1 MTGEVDSIE
10 QRELSADNDEVI
22 REEDEWDAEDDDERA
37 NLLSDLPAP
46 GILAGQRKRGSIF
59 GKLPTFARRSSV
71 TNDSA
76 DVIQSSLPADVRSSS
91 SRQRS
96 RSLVITGSSTEDD
109 LAASQPQLSPRAKHR
124 SRALSDLSSA
134 DDHFDR
140 RGSMSSISSGGGLW
154 RSTRRAHKL
163 GLQPMDPSM
172 YPDWL
177 KDELAKGSDLES
189 TSTKHIYYVWKG
201 NSDYATVLRI
211 GMKKRIAALWLD
223 LYALKQ
229 YVDLNFTAF
238 QKILKKYDKNTNS
251 KLKKSYVSDSVLT
264 TYPWTDE
271 AKAELDLLL
280 NQVLFLYRR
289 VVVAGDDE
297 LAKEQLRAQLRERIV
312 VDRETV
318 WSQMVG
324 DRRGKGIFR
333 SVEPDADLPAFEQRK
348 SGVRTPWG
356 RIAVPKWL
364 KKNGL
369 IFITAV
375 LSMIAIILVQP
386 MDRVE
391 ESNCLALLVFCTILW
406 ATEAIPLF
414 VTSLTVPLLV
424 VILGVLRSDD
434 DDSRLPANDAT
445 KFIFSVMFSPT
456 IMLLIGGFTIAAGL
470 SRTRIDHMAASRILT
485 SAGSNPSFVLL
496 VLMFVAT
503 FASMWISNV
512 AAPTLCYALVR
523 PILDELPPKSVFSK
537 CLIIAIALASNIGGM
552 ASPISSPQNL
562 IALGSMV
569 PELTWIEWFAI
580 SLPVGVT
587 SVVAI
592 WAFLHYNY
600 RWESDL
606 RIPKMRKNTDTLT
619 GKHYFVLFFTVFTIA
634 LWCIEKNIESTIGD
648 MGIIAIIPLIAFFG
662 TGILRKEDFHDFQWP
677 IVFLA
682 MGGIALG
689 KAVLSSGL
697 LESMD
702 KSLVR
707 LVEGMSL
714 YKILVVFCSISLV
727 VATFISHTIAA
738 VLLVPIAERIGTSM
752 ADPHPRLL
760 IMATALICSA
770 GMGLPVSGFPNMT
783 AYVSPLTR
791 LTPESHRRTS
801 SATGSST
808 PTTSSR
814 TASPPP
820 SSRPLSSARSATP
833 SCAHW
838 GEPRRSTQLTAVSD
852 LCHRTVHKNACPEY
866 QNLYSQIHHRVR
878 EHEPRFEP
886 AQAPVPFP
894 VLGRHNLLDRIP
906 HLAGVHAPH
915 RAARYGVL
923 ARLDERERRGG
934 EEQRVVARR
943 WVRVRRDRGAEEVCG
958 NGREGCRRAA
968 WRQRVLPLSACAAAD
983 PASAGTGSRADSLSS
998 HARKHNM
1005 GTR

>member
-1 MTGEVDSIE
+1 M
-10 QRELSADNDEVI
+10 
-22 REEDEWDAEDDDERA
+22 
-37 NLLSDLPAP
+37 
-46 GILAGQRKRGSIF
+46 AGQRKRGSIF
-59 GKLPTFARRSSV
+59 GKLPSFPRRSSV

-76 DVIQSSLPADVRSSS
+76 DVIQSSLPAEVRSSS

-96 RSLVITGSSTEDD
+96 RSLVVTGSSTEDELASSRD
-109 LAASQPQLSPRAKHR
+109 LGASNPQLSPRAKHR

-163 GLQPMDPSM
+163 GLQPMDPST
-172 YPDWL
+172 YPEWL
-177 KDELAKGSDLES
+177 KDELAKGSDVES
-189 TSTKHIYYVWKG
+189 ASTKHIHYSWKG
-201 NSDYATVLRI
+201 NTDYATVLRI
-211 GMKKRIAALWLD
+211 GMKKRITALWLD

-251 KLKKSYVSDSVLT
+251 KLKKTYMDTVLA

-289 VVVAGDDE
+289 VVVAGDEE

-324 DRRGKGIFR
+324 DRRGQGIFR
-333 SVEPDADLPAFEQRK
+333 SVEPDAELPAFEQPKR
-348 SGVRTPWG
+348 GLRTPCG

-364 KKNGL
+364 KKGGL
-369 IFITAV
+369 IFILAV
-375 LSMIAIILVQP
+375 LSMVGIILVQP
-386 MDRVE
+386 MDHVE

-414 VTSLTVPLLV
+414 VTSLTVPFLV
-424 VILGVLRSDD
+424 VVLGVLRNEK

-485 SAGSNPSFVLL
+485 SAGGNPSFVLL

-580 SLPVGVT
+580 SLPVGIT

-606 RIPKMRKNTDTLT
+606 RIPKMRKNTDSLT

-634 LWCIEKNIESTIGD
+634 LWCIEKNIETTIGD

-702 KSLVR
+702 KFLVK
-707 LVEGMSL
+707 LVDGMGL
-714 YKILVVFCSISLV
+714 YSILVVFCSISLV

-738 VLLVPIAERIGTSM
+738 VLLVPIADRIGSSM

-783 AYVSPLTR
+783 AYVAR
-791 LTPESHRRTS
+791 LTPLTAGSRRRTS
-801 SATGSST
+801 SGTGSST

-814 TASPPP
+814 TASPP
-820 SSRPLSSARSATP
+820 RFWRRLSSARSATP
-833 SCAHW
+833 SCARL
-838 GEPRRSTQLTAVSD
+838 GELVSWFAA
-852 LCHRTVHKNACPEY
+852 NA
-866 QNLYSQIHHRVR
+866 
-878 EHEPRFEP
+878 
-886 AQAPVPFP
+886 
-894 VLGRHNLLDRIP
+894 
-906 HLAGVHAPH
+906 
-915 RAARYGVL
+915 
-923 ARLDERERRGG
+923 
-934 EEQRVVARR
+934 
-943 WVRVRRDRGAEEVCG
+943 
-958 NGREGCRRAA
+958 
-968 WRQRVLPLSACAAAD
+968 
-983 PASAGTGSRADSLSS
+983 SL
-998 HARKHNM
+998 
-1005 GTR
+1005 